1 VLGQSQQHCRG
12 NPASRESFSFVNG
25 DTARQAVFSTARY
38 AALMEIKDKVAVVT
52 GGGSGIGEALVERF
66 RAEGARGLVVVDRDG
81 ANAERV
87 AQHVGGKAVELD
99 VTNETAIAD
108 VVAETVDDH
117 GRLDI
122 FVSNAGYVTQGGLE
136 TDNAEIQRMW
146 EVHVM
151 SHIYAA
157 RAAVPVMVAN
167 GGGYLLNTA
176 SAAGLLTQLGS
187 MQYAVTK
194 AAAVSLGEF
203 LSITYGERGIRVSML
218 CPQAVETNILSNSP
232 DRLDQGTGTP
242 GSAAGDGVLTAAQ
255 LADTVIECMAEERF
269 LVLPH
274 PEVQT
279 YRERKASDVDRWIS
293 GMQRFQSRLY
303 ADSDLAPADWL
314 LS

>member
-1 VLGQSQQHCRG
+1 MLEAHRCENFNHAPLVAG
-12 NPASRESFSFVNG
+12 
-25 DTARQAVFSTARY
+25 RY
-38 AALMEIKDKVAVVT
+38 SAGMQIKDKVAIVT
-52 GGGSGIGEALVERF
+52 GGGSGIGEALAKRF
-66 RAEGARGLVVVDRDG
+66 HDEGASGVVVVDRDKS
-81 ANAERV
+81 NAERV
-87 AQHVGGKAVELD
+87 AQTVGGTAIELD
-99 VTNETAIAD
+99 VTDEAGIAD
-108 VVAETVDDH
+108 LVNQTIKDH
-117 GRLDI
+117 GNLDI

-136 TDNAEIQRMW
+136 ADNEEIQRMW

-157 RAAVPVMVAN
+157 RASIPAMVAN

-187 MQYAVTK
+187 MQYSITK

-203 LSITYGERGIRVSML
+203 LAITYGERGIRVSML

-232 DRLDQGTGTP
+232 DRLDQDRGTP
-242 GSAAGDGVLTAAQ
+242 GSAAGDGVLTAEQ
-255 LADTVIECMAEERF
+255 LADTVIDCMTEERF

-279 YRERKASDVDRWIS
+279 YRERKANDVDRWIS
-293 GMQRFQSRLY
+293 GMQRFQSQLF
-303 ADSDLAPADWL
+303 AESDFAPADWL